1 MIEGI
6 VRESAEWIGVAA
18 AGLVHLRAPDTIVL
32 GGGLVEAMPD
42 LFLDAVSGSCNKNLL
57 ESYRD
62 SYQGVTADLGDN
74 ASVLG
79 AAAWAETEIVN
90 NTTRAA

>member
-1 MIEGI
+1 MF
-6 VRESAEWIGVAA
+6 R
-18 AGLVHLRAPDTIVL
+18 
-32 GGGLVEAMPD
+32 
-42 LFLDAVSGSCNKNLL
+42 DAVSGSCNKNLL

-62 SYQGVTADLGDN
+62 SYQVVTAELGDN